1 MHKTF
6 ISYHHSGEQKL
17 KDELV
22 NTAKS
27 KDYFIDKSVS
37 DGDIDTNLSEDTI
50 MSKIR
55 TDFIK
60 DASVIV
66 VLVGEQ
72 TASRPYVN
80 SEIQAGLWGNNA
92 VGILGVVRD
101 DLFDRIYKKTLCT
114 APECNCGV
122 ELKTPTPLLKEKIP
136 FLVREN
142 NLRLEN
148 EKSTYPHYKDSEAY
162 CGIYRY
168 STFINDIEKYIDEA
182 FEKRSKVF
190 DIKKKNDPSIKTI
203 SRPFGVK
210 LF

>member
-22 NTAKS
+22 NTAES

-37 DGDIDTNLSEDTI
+37 DGDIDTNLS
-50 MSKIR
+50 
-55 TDFIK
+55 
-60 DASVIV
+60 
-66 VLVGEQ
+66 
-72 TASRPYVN
+72 
-80 SEIQAGLWGNNA
+80 
-92 VGILGVVRD
+92 
-101 DLFDRIYKKTLCT
+101 
-114 APECNCGV
+114 
-122 ELKTPTPLLKEKIP
+122 
-136 FLVREN
+136 
-142 NLRLEN
+142 
-148 EKSTYPHYKDSEAY
+148 SEAY

-182 FEKRSKVF
+182 FEKKSKVF
-190 DIKKKNDPSIKTI
+190 DIKKKNNPGIKTI